1 MNFPTWLT
9 LSRVI
14 ATPIVAFLIAMD
26 GPRGSIMAAALLALA
41 AATDW
46 LDGYLA
52 RKWNQTSKLGAMLD
66 PIADKLIVVITLAM
80 LMWLGVLSGWHV
92 APAIIILGREILV
105 SGLREAMAGMNA
117 PRIPS
122 SFAAKMKTA
131 AQMVALILL
140 TLGPAGGIL
149 GIVQV
154 GQALLWVAAG
164 LTGWTGAAY
173 LRAALTSIRKAD
185 AA

>member
-9 LSRVI
+9 LARI
-14 ATPIVAFLIAMD
+14 LATPVVAFLMAMD
-26 GPRGSIMAAALLALA
+26 GPRGSILAAALFALA
-41 AATDW
+41 AVTDW

-66 PIADKLIVVITLAM
+66 PIADKLIVGITLAM
-80 LMWLGVLSGWHV
+80 LLWLGALSGWHV

-122 SFAAKMKTA
+122 SFAAKIKTA
-131 AQMVALILL
+131 AQMVALTLL
-140 TLGPAGGIL
+140 TLGPASGIL

-164 LTGWTGAAY
+164 LTAWTGAAY
-173 LRAALTSIRKAD
+173 LRAALTAVRKAD